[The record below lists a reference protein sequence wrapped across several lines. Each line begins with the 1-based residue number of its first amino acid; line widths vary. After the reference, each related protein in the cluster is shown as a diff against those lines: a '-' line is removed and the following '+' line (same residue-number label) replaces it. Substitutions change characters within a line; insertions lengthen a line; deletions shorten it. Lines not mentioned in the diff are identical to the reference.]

1 MPRKARQISN
11 AFRVR
16 TAMAN
21 RMFRRQRFDHR
32 VKVLVPNGKRV
43 ETIHGR
49 SNNISYGGMGAL
61 LTRTLDTGT
70 PVLVVFKVPMIDA
83 EVQIPAFVSHRQ
95 GFRCGLR
102 FAKLSPEQK
111 FLIQRICLALAA

>member
-1 MPRKARQISN
+1 MPRKAGRVSN

-16 TAMAN
+16 AAMAN
-21 RMFRRQRFDHR
+21 RTFRRQRFDHR

-43 ETIHGR
+43 ETVHGR
-49 SNNISYGGMGAL
+49 SSNISYGGMGAM
-61 LTRTLDTGT
+61 LTRTLDAGT
-70 PVLVVFKVPMIDA
+70 PVIIVFKVPTTDV
-83 EVQIPAFVSHRQ
+83 EVQIPAYVSHRQ